1 MLFVLLVD
9 GYSQKNKSGDQVGDV
24 DMVSD
29 STNSF

>member
-9 GYSQKNKSGDQVGDV
+9 GYLQKKKAGDQVGDI

-29 STNSF
+29 SIDSF